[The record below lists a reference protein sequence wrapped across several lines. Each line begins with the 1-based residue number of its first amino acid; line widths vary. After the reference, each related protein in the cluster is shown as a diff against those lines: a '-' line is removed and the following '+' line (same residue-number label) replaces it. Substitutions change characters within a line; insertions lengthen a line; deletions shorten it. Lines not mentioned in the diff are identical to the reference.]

1 LGLNSLNFEQ
11 LCVNQTVEKTV
22 LQEIEE
28 HGKKCKLFF
37 FIYLKQCGKFY
48 LISFVI

>member
-11 LCVNQTVEKTV
+11 LCVNPAVEKAV

-28 HGKKCKLFF
+28 HGKKCKFNLLLNLRQYVKLLTF
-37 FIYLKQCGKFY
+37 C
-48 LISFVI
+48 VV